1 MFYLLYIEE
10 TGKFFILKLKGQI
23 IMSKYNHIESALIH
37 GGIYG
42 DKFTGSVN
50 VPIYQ
55 TSTYEQEALGKNKGW
70 EYSRT
75 GNPTRAALEALI
87 AELEGGTNGFAFG
100 SGMAAITA
108 VLSLFQTGDRV
119 IISSN
124 VYGGTFRVLDKVF
137 NNFGILYSIE
147 DTTDLKTLDTK
158 ITDDVKAILIES
170 PANPLLT
177 ITDIEGIAKLAKKH
191 NILSIVDNTFMTPY
205 IQRPIEFGVDIVV
218 HSATKY
224 LGGHSD
230 VVAGLVVVN
239 NKELAEKIAFIQ
251 NSTGGVLGPFD
262 SFLLIKGIKT
272 LGVRMDRHV
281 CNAEKAAEFLK
292 NNKAVKK
299 VYYPGLKDAQGY
311 EINKRQAKNG
321 GAMISFEL
329 YENYDIKKFFSSL
342 QLVSLAESLGGVE
355 SLVDHPASMTHAS
368 IPYETRQKIGI
379 TDGLI
384 RLSIGIENIDDI
396 LEDLQ
401 QAIDESED

>member
-1 MFYLLYIEE
+1 MANYKNIE
-10 TGKFFILKLKGQI
+10 TAF
-23 IMSKYNHIESALIH
+23 IH

-42 DKFTGSVN
+42 DKNTGAVN

-55 TSTYEQEALGKNKGW
+55 TSTYEQDCLGQDRGW

-87 AELEGGTNGFAFG
+87 AELEHGKAGFAFG

-108 VLSLFQTGDRV
+108 VLSLFHSGDKI

-124 VYGGTFRVLDKVF
+124 VYGGTFRVLNKVF
-137 NNFGILYSIE
+137 NSFEISYSIE
-147 DTTDLKTLDTK
+147 DTTNLQTLESK
-158 ITDDVKAILIES
+158 ITPDVKAILIES

-177 ITDIEGIAKLAKKH
+177 ITDIKGVADLAKKH

-205 IQRPIEFGVDIVV
+205 LQRPLELGVDIVV

-230 VVAGLVVVN
+230 VVSGLVVVN
-239 NKELAEKIAFIQ
+239 DEKLAERIAFIQ

-262 SFLLIKGIKT
+262 SFLLIRGIKT

-281 CNAEKAAEFLK
+281 SNAEKAVEFLQ
-292 NNKAVKK
+292 NHKAVKK

-311 EINKRQAKNG
+311 EINKKQAKNG

-342 QLVSLAESLGGVE
+342 KLIALAESLGGVE
-355 SLVDHPASMTHAS
+355 SLVCHPASMTHAS

-384 RLSIGIENIDDI
+384 RLSIGIENIDDLI
-396 LEDLQ
+396 DDLK
-401 QAIDESED
+401 QAIEESER

>member
-1 MFYLLYIEE
+1 MANYKNIE
-10 TGKFFILKLKGQI
+10 TAF
-23 IMSKYNHIESALIH
+23 IH

-42 DKFTGSVN
+42 DKNTGAVN

-55 TSTYEQEALGKNKGW
+55 TSTYEQDGLGQDRGW

-87 AELEGGTNGFAFG
+87 AELEHGKAGFAFG

-108 VLSLFQTGDRV
+108 VLSLFHSGDKI

-124 VYGGTFRVLDKVF
+124 VYGGTFRVLNKVF
-137 NNFGILYSIE
+137 NSFEISYSIE
-147 DTTDLKTLDTK
+147 DTTNLQTLESK
-158 ITDDVKAILIES
+158 ITPDVKAILIES

-177 ITDIEGIAKLAKKH
+177 ITDIKGVADLAKKH

-205 IQRPIEFGVDIVV
+205 LQRPLELGVDIVV

-230 VVAGLVVVN
+230 VVSGLVVVN
-239 NKELAEKIAFIQ
+239 DEKLAERIAFIQ

-262 SFLLIKGIKT
+262 SFLLIRGIKT

-281 CNAEKAAEFLK
+281 SNAEKAVEFLQ
-292 NNKAVKK
+292 NHKAVKK

-311 EINKRQAKNG
+311 EINKKQAKNG

-342 QLVSLAESLGGVE
+342 KLIALAESLGGVE
-355 SLVDHPASMTHAS
+355 SLVCHPASMTHAS

-384 RLSIGIENIDDI
+384 RLSIGIENIDDLI
-396 LEDLQ
+396 DDLK
-401 QAIDESED
+401 QAIEESER

>member
-1 MFYLLYIEE
+1 MAVEIEGA
-10 TGKFFILKLKGQI
+10 TITQLI
-23 IMSKYNHIESALIH
+23 INRGENEMANYKKIESALIH

-42 DKFTGSVN
+42 DNYTGAVN

-55 TSTYEQEALGKNKGW
+55 TSTYEQRALGGNTGW

-87 AELEGGTNGFAFG
+87 AELEGGTAGFAFG

-108 VLSLFQTGDRV
+108 VLSLFKSGDK
-119 IISSN
+119 ILISSN

-137 NNFGILYSIE
+137 KNFNIGYSIE
-147 DTTDLKTLDTK
+147 DTTNISALGSK
-158 ITDDVKAILIES
+158 ITPDVKAVLVES

-177 ITDIEGIAKLAKKH
+177 VTDLAAVAALAKKH
-191 NILSIVDNTFMTPY
+191 GILSIVDNTFMTPY
-205 IQRPIEFGVDIVV
+205 LQRPIELGADIVI

-230 VVAGLVVVN
+230 VVAGLVIVN
-239 NKELAEKIAFIQ
+239 DDYLAERLAFIQ

-262 SFLLIKGIKT
+262 SFLLIRGIKT
-272 LGVRMDRHV
+272 LGVRLDRHV
-281 CNAEKAAEFLK
+281 ENAEKAAGNLK
-292 NNKAVKK
+292 AHKAVKK
-299 VYYPGLKDAQGY
+299 VYYPGFPDAQGY
-311 EINKRQAKNG
+311 EINKHQAKNG

-342 QLVSLAESLGGVE
+342 KLIALAESLGGVE
-355 SLVDHPASMTHAS
+355 SLVCHPASMTHAS
-368 IPYETRQKIGI
+368 IPYEVRQKVGI

-384 RLSIGIENIDDI
+384 RLSIGIENIDD
-396 LEDLQ
+396 LLDDLN
-401 QAIDESED
+401 QAIAESEEK